1 MLFGLISKRSKPHF
15 IDRLVP
21 LKPIPRKEPA
31 GSPSWTIRILQT
43 IQVIVFVSG
52 EGIRY
57 KADRYDDLEAEFPLE
72 LFSNDKQLLLI
83 GDNEVEFICFNIS

>member
-1 MLFGLISKRSKPHF
+1 
-15 IDRLVP
+15 
-21 LKPIPRKEPA
+21 
-31 GSPSWTIRILQT
+31 LQT